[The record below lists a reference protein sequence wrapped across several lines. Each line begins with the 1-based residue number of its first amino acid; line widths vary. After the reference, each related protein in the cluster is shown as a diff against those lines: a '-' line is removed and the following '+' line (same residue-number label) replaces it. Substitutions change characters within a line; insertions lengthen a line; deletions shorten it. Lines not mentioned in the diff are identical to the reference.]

1 MARTVHI
8 VGAGLAGLAAAVE
21 LTRAGQAVVVHE
33 AANNA
38 GGRCRSYH
46 DPALDMVIDNG
57 NHLVLSGNH
66 AVMRYLDAIGSR
78 GALRGP
84 EEASFTFVDLASNV
98 RWTLRLSE
106 GRLPWWM
113 FDRRSRAPDTTA
125 IDYLPMLKLLWASS
139 AATVGDVLACK
150 GPAYDRF
157 LQPLLLAALNIDPRH
172 GSAKLAAGVLYE
184 TITRGGQACHPLIA
198 HGLSEAFIE
207 PAIKFIHQR
216 GGTVRL
222 GHRLRSVGFDADRA
236 VSLDFGEDSVALA
249 AGDKVILAVPPSVAV
264 SLVPGIT
271 APNEFCGIVN
281 AHFAF
286 QHPSQTPAMIGAVN
300 ATVEWLFVFPD
311 RLSVTISGAN
321 HLMDA
326 DRDGLA
332 QKIWYEV
339 TRMLNIS
346 APLPPWQIVRERR
359 ATFAATPAQDAMR
372 PKPETTW
379 SNLVLAGDW
388 TATGLPATIEGAV
401 RSGVRAAQLVGAR
414 Q

>member
-1 MARTVHI
+1 MARQVHI
-8 VGAGLAGLAAAVE
+8 VGAGMAGLSAAVE
-21 LTRAGQAVVVHE
+21 LSRAGQAVVVHE

-57 NHLVLSGNH
+57 NHLVLSGNQ

-78 GALRGP
+78 AALRGP
-84 EEASFTFVDLASNV
+84 DEAAFAFVDLASNA
-98 RWTLRLSE
+98 RWTVRLSE
-106 GRLPWWM
+106 GRLPGWM
-113 FDRRSRAPDTTA
+113 FDSRARAPDTTA
-125 IDYLPMLKLLWASS
+125 LDYLPMAKLLWASS
-139 AATVGDVLACK
+139 TATVGDVLACK

-157 LQPLLLAALNIDPRH
+157 LQPLLLAALNIDPRF
-172 GSAKLAAGVLYE
+172 GSARLSANVLRE
-184 TITRGGQACHPLIA
+184 TLSQGGRACHPLIA

-207 PAIKFIHQR
+207 PAINFIRQR
-216 GGTVRL
+216 GGDVRL
-222 GHRLRSVGFDADRA
+222 GHRLRA
-236 VSLDFGEDSVALA
+236 VRFEGGRVASLDFGEDSIALDD
-249 AGDKVILAVPPSVAV
+249 GDAVILAVPPTVAV

-271 APNEFCGIVN
+271 APDAFCGIVN

-321 HLMDA
+321 HLMDV

-332 QKIWYEV
+332 QKIWYDV

-346 APLPPWQIVRERR
+346 APLPRWQIVRERR

-372 PKPETTW
+372 PKSETPW

-401 RSGVRAAQLVGAR
+401 RSGVRAAQLVGQR